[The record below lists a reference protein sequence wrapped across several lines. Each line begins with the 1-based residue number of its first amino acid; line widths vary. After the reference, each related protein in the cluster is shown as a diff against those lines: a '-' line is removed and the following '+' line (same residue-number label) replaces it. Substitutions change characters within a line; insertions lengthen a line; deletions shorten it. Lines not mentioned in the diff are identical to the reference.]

1 MRKDIFSLLKDS
13 GLPEQAQAGTIPVLS
28 LWRVARYF
36 LMFFTLQPEQFAS
49 HYDEEGAYLC
59 PGASGGCPACQAG
72 LRPTEHVY
80 LPVWD
85 AQNRRIAV
93 LKFDTR
99 PDGPSAKLLPF
110 LQHHKDRLADVVAVI
125 DCHGHGEFTI
135 TAHEPLPETDRGAL
149 ECKAFADGLESGA
162 IDLHN
167 CVKRLA
173 ADKVA
178 ALPSVK
184 RLATPVVGGV
194 FRPQPE
200 RANGPAVGTPE
211 V

>member
-1 MRKDIFSLLKDS
+1 MRKDIFAMLKDN
-13 GLPEQAQAGTIPVLS
+13 GLPEQAQAGPAQVLS
-28 LWRVARYF
+28 LWRVAKYY
-36 LMFFTLQPEQFAS
+36 LMFFTLHPEQFPS
-49 HYDEEGAYLC
+49 HFDEEEGYYFCAGAT
-59 PGASGGCPACQAG
+59 GCPACKVG
-72 LRPTEHVY
+72 LRATEHVY

-99 PDGPSAKLLPF
+99 LDGPAARLLPF

-125 DCHGHGEFTI
+125 DCHGRGECTI

-162 IDLHN
+162 IDLRD
-167 CVKRLA
+167 CVKRLSP
-173 ADKVA
+173 DKVA

-200 RANGPAVGTPE
+200 RTPAPAATTPE
-211 V
+211 A